1 MAARASRWR
10 GDLAW
15 VAVATLA
22 SYLLASAFELQES
35 LTHRLQRFERW
46 QADELPLSL
55 TVLSGGLAWYA
66 LRRRRELRDELR
78 LREQAEQ
85 RVADVLAH
93 NRHLAQQ
100 LIAAQERE
108 RLALARELHDEL
120 GQSCTAIRIETS
132 FLRHCAADDHA
143 GLLASAARADQA
155 AQGLYGLVRDLL
167 GRLRPADLDTLGLT
181 AALQALC
188 EGWQRR
194 TGVACAFDARGEFGG
209 LGDVID
215 ITVFRVVQE
224 ALTNVARHANARRV
238 QVELRR
244 DGLAWLHLAVQ
255 DDGRGMDV
263 AAATRGLGLLGAV
276 ERAAAVGGAL
286 DISSPRGAGVRIA
299 LRVPL
304 AAAGVAA

>member
-15 VAVATLA
+15 VAAATLA
-22 SYLLASAFELQES
+22 SYLLASAFELQET

-55 TVLSGGLAWYA
+55 TVLAGGLAWYA
-66 LRRRRELRDELR
+66 LRRRRELRDELG

-100 LIAAQERE
+100 LIAAQESE

-120 GQSCTAIRIETS
+120 GQSCTAIRIETT

-155 AQGLYGLVRDLL
+155 AQGLYELVRDLL
-167 GRLRPADLDTLGLT
+167 GRLRPADLDTLGLA

-194 TGVACAFDARGEFGG
+194 TGVACAFDARGDVAG
-209 LGDVID
+209 LGDAVD

-224 ALTNVARHANARRV
+224 ALTNVARHATAREVRV
-238 QVELRR
+238 ALWRESA
-244 DGLAWLHLAVQ
+244 AWLRLSVQ
-255 DDGRGMDV
+255 DDGRGMDTG
-263 AAATRGLGLLGAV
+263 AATRGLGLLGAV
-276 ERAAAVGGAL
+276 ERAAAVGGELA
-286 DISSPRGAGVRIA
+286 ISSPPGAGVRVE

-304 AAAGVAA
+304 AVLEAAP